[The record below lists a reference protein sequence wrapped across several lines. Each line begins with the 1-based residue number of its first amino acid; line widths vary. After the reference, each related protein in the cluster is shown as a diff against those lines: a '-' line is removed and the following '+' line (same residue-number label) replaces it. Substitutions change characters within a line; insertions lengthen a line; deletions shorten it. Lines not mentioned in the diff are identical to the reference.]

1 MKSPFTG
8 KEAKIV
14 KEWRTVRFRNEEFKM
29 LFRAYKCEDTGKQF
43 EDDDYAELNYN
54 QVINQYREKYSI
66 PFSEQIV

>member
-8 KEAKIV
+8 KEAKTV

-29 LFRAYKCEDTGKQF
+29 LFHAYKCEDTGKQF
-43 EDDDYAELNYN
+43 EDDDFAELNYN
-54 QVINQYREKYSI
+54 QVISQYRERHGK